1 MVLLLVDMEGLERR
15 GFLRTWI
22 LARIMVHVAQ
32 KVFRS
37 CFVIPPF
44 LPPLG
49 GFFAARILCKG
60 ARNLM
65 HPQKKSGLWTR
76 DFTIITIGSLI
87 SMVGNMLSGFAISIM
102 VLDRTESTFL
112 YVLFNICWRLPDL
125 VVPLLAGPYLDR
137 VSRKKV
143 IYCLDFLSAAIYF
156 AIFLV
161 LRTGWFN
168 YPIMLLC
175 CMFIGSINSVY
186 IVAYD
191 SFYPNLISPG
201 NHSKAY
207 SISSVM
213 MDMSA
218 LVYPLAPAL
227 YDAIGIAPLFAITA
241 AAFFLAACFEVSIKY
256 QETHMAQAPAATGL
270 SSLKRFN
277 RDFREGLEYIRGEKG
292 LLVITVYFMVSG
304 FAGGTGELYLPFFR
318 NNAELFVFWPVAVTT
333 LYAIITNFSVVGR
346 LIGGVIHYK
355 VKLPTQRKFT
365 IALAVYA
372 IIAVLDGITLWFP
385 VPVMALMLLLTG
397 LLSVTSYNIRIAAT
411 QTYIPDGKRARF
423 NGTFQMLCSMGSI
436 AGSLAAGGLAEV
448 MPERWAVT
456 LLAAIGLVGV
466 YLFMYRGRK
475 HVAAIYNRE
484 V

>member
-1 MVLLLVDMEGLERR
+1 MVLLFVDKEGLERR
-15 GFLRTWI
+15 SFLRTRI
-22 LARIMVHVAQ
+22 LVRIMVHVAQ
-32 KVFRS
+32 EVFRS

-102 VLDRTESTFL
+102 VLERTESTFL

-125 VVPLLAGPYLDR
+125 VVPLLAGPHLDR

-156 AIFLV
+156 VIFLV

-168 YPIMLLC
+168 YSVMLLC

-191 SFYPNLISPG
+191 SFYPNLISEG
-201 NHSKAY
+201 NHSRAY

-227 YDAIGIAPLFAITA
+227 YDAVGIAPLFAITA
-241 AAFFLAACFEVSIKY
+241 VSFFIAACFEVSIKY
-256 QETHMAQAPAATGL
+256 RETHMAQAPAADGRGAL
-270 SSLKRFN
+270 RQFK
-277 RDFREGLEYIRGEKG
+277 RDFREGLDYIRGEKG
-292 LLVITVYFMVSG
+292 LLVITVYFMVSC

-318 NNAELFVFWPVAVTT
+318 NNADLFAAWPIAVTT
-333 LYAIITNFSVVGR
+333 LYAIITNFSVAGR
-346 LIGGVIHYK
+346 LVGGVFHYK
-355 VKLPTQRKFT
+355 VKLPTEKKFA
-365 IALAVYA
+365 IALTVYA
-372 IIAVLDGITLWFP
+372 VIAVMDGVTLWLP
-385 VPVMALMLLLTG
+385 VPLMALMLFLTG

-423 NGTFQMLCSMGSI
+423 NGTFQMLCAMGSI
-436 AGSLAAGGLAEV
+436 AGSLTAGGLAEI
-448 MPERWAVT
+448 MPERWAIA
-456 LLAAIGLVGV
+456 LLAAFGLVGV
-466 YLFMYRGRK
+466 YVFMYRGRR
-475 HVAAIYNRE
+475 HVSAIYNRE

>member
-1 MVLLLVDMEGLERR
+1 
-15 GFLRTWI
+15 
-22 LARIMVHVAQ
+22 
-32 KVFRS
+32 
-37 CFVIPPF
+37 
-44 LPPLG
+44 
-49 GFFAARILCKG
+49 
-60 ARNLM
+60 M
-65 HPQKKSGLWTR
+65 HFPKKAGLWTR

-87 SMVGNMLSGFAISIM
+87 SMVGNILSGFAISIM

-168 YPIMLLC
+168 YPVMLVC
-175 CMFIGSINSVY
+175 CMFIGAINSVY
-186 IVAYD
+186 MVAYD
-191 SFYPNLISPG
+191 SFYPNLITEG
-201 NHSKAY
+201 NHSRAY

-227 YDAIGIAPLFAITA
+227 YDAIGIAPLFAVTA
-241 AAFFLAACFEVSIKY
+241 VSFFLAACFELSIRY
-256 QETHMAQAPAATGL
+256 QETHMASAPPADGMGAL
-270 SSLKRFN
+270 RQFR
-277 RDFREGLEYIRGEKG
+277 RDFREGLDYIKAEKG
-292 LLVITVYFMVSG
+292 LLIITLYFMVSG

-318 NNAELFVFWPVAVTT
+318 NNAALFAAWPVAVTT
-333 LYAIITNFSVVGR
+333 LYAIVSNFSVVGR
-346 LIGGVIHYK
+346 LVGGVVHYK
-355 VKLPTQRKFT
+355 VKLPIQRKFA
-365 IALAVYA
+365 IALTVYA
-372 IIAVLDGITLWFP
+372 VIAVIDGITLWLP
-385 VPVMALMLLLTG
+385 VPLMALLFFLTG
-397 LLSVTSYNIRIAAT
+397 SLSVTSYNIRIAAT

-436 AGSLAAGGLAEV
+436 AGSLTAGGLAEI
-448 MPERWAVT
+448 MPERWAVA
-456 LLAAIGLVGV
+456 LLAAAGLLGV
-466 YLFMYRGRK
+466 YFFMYRGRK